1 MRVDSLRVEWRM
13 FALSKRAMPRL
24 LLAWGLGV
32 SLWVCACAFAA
43 LSTAMAFGLD
53 LSFLGPVEEYVPAVL
68 AALGVVAAALGVSYH
83 RAKETYVAEAL
94 SQMRAA
100 VLVAVTSPG
109 SPWAEERGQGLVVAE
124 VSHSIDVQ
132 RLIFESVPVALV
144 TITCAAMLLFVSV
157 PAALCALLGI
167 VGLTA
172 GVASVSGRL
181 TLGLETKALA
191 LEKTLR
197 AQSRDS
203 IIRAREFAQYESGA
217 TRNARLVADAGIYT
231 RALSK
236 AQGVSDAC
244 ASLGVALLAVLW
256 ATLVVTCGPASLPG
270 IGGGA
275 GVYVLG
281 GGLAVLFSI
290 SYRPA
295 VVEGYAP
302 ALGAAEILSTILSQ
316 PPVEEDA
323 LAGAA
328 PVFGGAELRGVFCSD
343 AEGEVLG
350 DMSLVVEPGRIVYV
364 QSEND
369 RERAMLTGLFLR
381 HVDADRGIV
390 ALSGVRIDSMSEE
403 ALRRTVAP
411 VMRKTTLFPGSI
423 RQNLRIGRPG
433 ASDEDIFE
441 ACRLAG
447 LEELLKLDEG
457 LGSEVD
463 DQAVAGV
470 FTAETLQRIG
480 LARAVLSEAPFIV
493 MDDPTGDLGPL
504 EEARFLRLVQRLGGD
519 RTILLVARGDVA
531 TKIADASYQLDNG
544 RIINDDGTLDDGR
557 EH

>member
-1 MRVDSLRVEWRM
+1 MRAEWRM
-13 FALSKRAMPRL
+13 FALSKRATPRL

-53 LSFLGPVEEYVPAVL
+53 LSFLGSLEEYVPAVL
-68 AALGVVAAALGVSYH
+68 AGLGALAAALGVSYH
-83 RAKETYVAEAL
+83 RVKETYVAEAL

-109 SPWAEERGQGLVVAE
+109 SPWAEERGQGLVVTE
-124 VSHSIDVQ
+124 VSHSIEVQ

-144 TITCAAMLLFVSV
+144 TVTCSAALMLVSV
-157 PAALCALLGI
+157 PAALCALFGI

-172 GVASVSGRL
+172 AVATVSGWL

-191 LEKTLR
+191 LEKSLQ

-203 IIRAREFAQYESGA
+203 ILRAREFAQYESGA

-231 RALSK
+231 RTLSK
-236 AQGVSDAC
+236 AQGISNAC
-244 ASLGVALLAVLW
+244 LSLGVAALALLW
-256 ATLVVTCGPASLPG
+256 AILVLACGPASLPAV
-270 IGGGA
+270 GGGA

-281 GGLAVLFSI
+281 GALAVLFSI

-295 VVEGYAP
+295 VVEGYTL

-316 PPVEEDA
+316 SPVEEDA
-323 LAGAA
+323 LAGVA

-343 AEGEVLG
+343 MEGEVLS
-350 DMSLVVEPGRIVYV
+350 DVSLVVEPGRIVYV

-381 HVDADRGIV
+381 HVEADRGIV
-390 ALSGVRIDSMSEE
+390 VLSGARVDSMSEE
-403 ALRRTVAP
+403 ALRHTVSP

-447 LEELLKLDEG
+447 LEELLKFDEG

-463 DQAVAGV
+463 DPAVVGA
-470 FTAETLQRIG
+470 FTPDTLQRLG
-480 LARAVLSEAPFIV
+480 LARAILSEAPFIV
-493 MDDPTGDLGPL
+493 MDDPTGDLGPI

-544 RIINDDGTLDDGR
+544 RI
-557 EH
+557 H

>member
-1 MRVDSLRVEWRM
+1 M
-13 FALSKRAMPRL
+13 FALSKRATPRL

-53 LSFLGPVEEYVPAVL
+53 LSFLGSLEEYVPAVL
-68 AALGVVAAALGVSYH
+68 AGQGALAAALGVSYH
-83 RAKETYVAEAL
+83 RVKETYVAEAL

-109 SPWAEERGQGLVVAE
+109 SPWAEERGQGLVVTE
-124 VSHSIDVQ
+124 VSHSIEVQ

-144 TITCAAMLLFVSV
+144 TVTCSAALMLVSV
-157 PAALCALLGI
+157 PAALCALFGI

-172 GVASVSGRL
+172 AVATVSGRL

-191 LEKTLR
+191 LEKSLQ

-203 IIRAREFAQYESGA
+203 ILRAREFAQYESGA

-231 RALSK
+231 RTLSK
-236 AQGVSDAC
+236 AQGISNAC
-244 ASLGVALLAVLW
+244 LSLGVAALALLW
-256 ATLVVTCGPASLPG
+256 AILVLVCGPASLPAV
-270 IGGGA
+270 GGGA

-281 GGLAVLFSI
+281 GALAVLFSI

-295 VVEGYAP
+295 VVKGYAL

-316 PPVEEDA
+316 SPVEEDA
-323 LAGAA
+323 LAGVA

-343 AEGEVLG
+343 MEGEVLS
-350 DMSLVVEPGRIVYV
+350 DVSLVVEPGRLVYV

-381 HVDADRGIV
+381 HVEADRGIV
-390 ALSGVRIDSMSEE
+390 VLSGARVDSMSEE
-403 ALRRTVAP
+403 ALRHTVAP

-447 LEELLKLDEG
+447 LEDLLKFDEG

-463 DQAVAGV
+463 DPAVAGA
-470 FTAETLQRIG
+470 FTPDTLQRLG
-480 LARAVLSEAPFIV
+480 LARAILSEAPFIV
-493 MDDPTGDLGPL
+493 MDDPTGDLGPI

-544 RIINDDGTLDDGR
+544 RI
-557 EH
+557 H